1 MGRKSMG
8 LPDGVEARGEAVRVR
23 FTWNGQRRSE
33 PTPHKSTAKG
43 LASAGSLCAR
53 VKEMIK
59 LGVMTDDM
67 YAQMFPNSNY
77 NLDRK
82 TPTFGEFSQTWLNSR
97 DIVKETR
104 DNYLTILN
112 GVWMP
117 ALSSRRI
124 DDITSADIRKIVAS
138 IEWDSPGIR
147 RNAMDKLS
155 SVLATAVMDGH
166 MPRNPCKSM
175 PRAKLPK
182 RQVDPFER
190 DEAERIITSMYEALI
205 GRTRIYAAYFEFCFF
220 TGMRPGEVRALKWSE
235 VSEEKKR
242 VHVCRQIV
250 KGQLV
255 ERIKTKTVR
264 DVLLNDRALHAI
276 EVARSMAGDGAEFVF
291 TTAKGPGSWIAS
303 DSTTKKYFMA
313 SLVRLGIR
321 RRRQYDCRH
330 TYATMCLMANMNTAF
345 IANQLGH
352 SVQML
357 LSTYAKWINSTSD
370 WAELSKL

>member
-155 SVLATAVMDGH
+155 SV
-166 MPRNPCKSM
+166 
-175 PRAKLPK
+175 
-182 RQVDPFER
+182 Q
-190 DEAERIITSMYEALI
+190 I
-205 GRTRIYAAYFEFCFF
+205 GRA
-220 TGMRPGEVRALKWSE
+220 
-235 VSEEKKR
+235 
-242 VHVCRQIV
+242 HV
-250 KGQLV
+250 
-255 ERIKTKTVR
+255 
-264 DVLLNDRALHAI
+264 
-276 EVARSMAGDGAEFVF
+276 
-291 TTAKGPGSWIAS
+291 
-303 DSTTKKYFMA
+303 
-313 SLVRLGIR
+313 
-321 RRRQYDCRH
+321 
-330 TYATMCLMANMNTAF
+330 
-345 IANQLGH
+345 
-352 SVQML
+352 
-357 LSTYAKWINSTSD
+357 
-370 WAELSKL
+370 

>member
-1 MGRKSMG
+1 MGRRTMG
-8 LPDGVEARGEAVRVR
+8 YPDGVEARGETLRIR

-33 PTPHKSTAKG
+33 PTPHKPTAKG

-53 VKEMIK
+53 VKELIK
-59 LGVMTDDM
+59 LGALTDDL

-82 TPTFGEFSQTWLNSR
+82 TPTFGEFAQIWLDSR

-112 GVWMP
+112 QVWMP
-117 ALSSRRI
+117 PFSKKRI
-124 DDITSADIRKIVAS
+124 DDITSSDIRRVVSS
-138 IEWDSPGIR
+138 IDWESPGIR

-155 SVLATAVMDGH
+155 SVMAAALVDGYVA
-166 MPRNPCKSM
+166 RNPCKSM

-190 DEAERIITSMYEALI
+190 AEAERIIADMYAALT
-205 GRTRIYAAYFEFCFF
+205 GPTRIYAAYFEYCFF
-220 TGMRPGEVRALKWSE
+220 TGMRPGEIRALKWQE
-235 VSEEKKR
+235 VDKDKR
-242 VHVCRQIV
+242 RAHVCRQIV
-250 KGQLV
+250 KGELV
-255 ERIKTKTVR
+255 ERIKTKSVR

-276 EVARSMAGDGAEFVF
+276 EVAGELAKEGAEFVF
-291 TTAKGPGSWIAS
+291 PPVKGGEWIKS

-313 SLVRLGIR
+313 SLKRLGIR

-330 TYATMCLMANMNTAF
+330 TYATMCLMASMNPAF

-370 WAELSKL
+370 WAELNKL

>member
-1 MGRKSMG
+1 MGRRTMG
-8 LPDGVEARGEAVRVR
+8 YPDGVEARGETLRIR

-33 PTPHKSTAKG
+33 PTPHKPTAKG

-53 VKEMIK
+53 VKELIK
-59 LGVMTDDM
+59 LGALTDDL

-82 TPTFGEFSQTWLNSR
+82 TPTFGEFAQIWIDSR
-97 DIVKETR
+97 DIVDETR
-104 DNYLTILN
+104 DNYLTIFN
-112 GVWMP
+112 QVWMP
-117 ALSSRRI
+117 PFSDKRI
-124 DDITSADIRKIVAS
+124 DNITSADIRRVVSS
-138 IEWDSPGIR
+138 IDWESPGIR

-155 SVLATAVMDGH
+155 SVMATAVSDEYIN
-166 MPRNPCKSM
+166 RNPCKSI

-190 DEAERIITSMYEALI
+190 AEAELIIADMYDFLT
-205 GRTRIYAAYFEFCFF
+205 GPTRIYAAYFEYCFF
-220 TGMRPGEVRALKWSE
+220 TGKRPGEIRALRWAE
-235 VSEEKKR
+235 VNEEKR
-242 VHVCRQIV
+242 RAHVCRQIV
-250 KGQLV
+250 KGELV

-276 EVARSMAGDGAEFVF
+276 EVAKSLAKEGAEYVF
-291 TTAKGPGSWIAS
+291 PPVKGGKWIKS

-313 SLVRLGIR
+313 SLKRLGIR

-330 TYATMCLMANMNTAF
+330 TYATMCLMASMNPAF

-370 WAELSKL
+370 WAELNKL

>member
-33 PTPHKSTAKG
+33 PTPHKPTAKG

-112 GVWMP
+112 GIWMP
-117 ALSSRRI
+117 TLSSRRI

-147 RNAMDKLS
+147 RNAIDKLS

-190 DEAERIITSMYEALI
+190 DEAERIIASMYEALI

-250 KGQLV
+250 KGKLV

-276 EVARSMAGDGAEFVF
+276 EVARSMEIGRAHV
-291 TTAKGPGSWIAS
+291 
-303 DSTTKKYFMA
+303 
-313 SLVRLGIR
+313 
-321 RRRQYDCRH
+321 
-330 TYATMCLMANMNTAF
+330 
-345 IANQLGH
+345 
-352 SVQML
+352 
-357 LSTYAKWINSTSD
+357 
-370 WAELSKL
+370 

>member
-1 MGRKSMG
+1 MGRKSVG
-8 LPDGVEARGEAVRVR
+8 LPDGVEARGETVRVR

-33 PTPHKSTAKG
+33 PTPHKPTAKG

-59 LGVMTDDM
+59 MGVMTEDL
-67 YAQMFPNSNY
+67 YAQLFPNSNY

-82 TPTFGEFSQTWLNSR
+82 TPTFGEFAQIWLNSR
-97 DIVKETR
+97 DIVKGTR
-104 DNYLTILN
+104 ENYTTILN
-112 GVWMP
+112 GIWMP
-117 ALSSRRI
+117 ELSARRI
-124 DDITSADIRKIVAS
+124 DDIMSADIRRIVAS
-138 IEWDSPGIR
+138 VEWDSPGIR

-155 SVLATAVMDGH
+155 SVLATAVIDGH
-166 MPRNPCKSM
+166 MQRNPCKSM

-190 DEAERIITSMYEALI
+190 VEAERIIADMYEALTD
-205 GRTRIYAAYFEFCFF
+205 RTKIYAAYFEFCFF

-235 VSEEKKR
+235 VDEDKKR

-250 KGQLV
+250 KGELV
-255 ERIKTKTVR
+255 ERIKTKSVR
-264 DVLLNDRALHAI
+264 DVLLNKRALHAL
-276 EVARSMAGDGAEFVF
+276 EVAKSMAKDGASFIFAPLLGQSE
-291 TTAKGPGSWIAS
+291 WIKS

-313 SLVRLGIR
+313 SLVRLDIR

-370 WAELSKL
+370 WAELDKL

>member
-8 LPDGVEARGEAVRVR
+8 LPDGVEARGKAVRIR

-33 PTPHKSTAKG
+33 PTPHKPTAKG

-117 ALSSRRI
+117 TLSSRRI

-313 SLVRLGIR
+313 ALSRLSIR